1 MSKELD
7 VTSARFINKSE
18 EGAAGAQMTH
28 VYYALAAD
36 AYAPWCKLIK
46 EKYKL
51 ELEVTC
57 PIFGNVT
64 KDATVYLFAKG
75 TDGVQSGD
83 ILHQAALE
91 LGVDYEVADVC
102 KLWNLQR
109 KASAPSK
116 MMI

>member
-1 MSKELD
+1 MIECVRTMAKKKE
-7 VTSARFINKSE
+7 SIK
-18 EGAAGAQMTH
+18 
-28 VYYALAAD
+28 
-36 AYAPWCKLIK
+36 PKK
-46 EKYKL
+46 EKEEKTKL

-57 PIFGNVT
+57 QIFGNVT

-75 TDGVQSGD
+75 TDGAQSGD
-83 ILHQAALE
+83 ILHQAVLE